1 MLSFSL
7 DNPLSLALSKTA
19 WFGARAPRIPGTHL
33 CVFAIIFLRHKN
45 IILFIHL
52 TVNRAWE
59 VIAASGFMKN
69 WTRFSTECRFGDD
82 ILGVERNRKQR
93 NPVNSITSSIVSGT
107 LLCTG
112 STGPFIAIGSLKDFF
127 SSCKEE
133 KFPRQDIRYY
143 LKYVCKEEGRNTGV
157 TRIFCRHV
165 MIENRYLK

>member
-1 MLSFSL
+1 MVCWVIFKNPPSHCQEWYGMTWNDLCPHPAGMTGMGLEWLDWTKNDGMRRGHSSFPSCHSRSSPVIPVPVE
-7 DNPLSLALSKTA
+7 NVGPRWMALK
-19 WFGARAPRIPGTHL
+19 
-33 CVFAIIFLRHKN
+33 
-45 IILFIHL
+45 
-52 TVNRAWE
+52 
-59 VIAASGFMKN
+59 
-69 WTRFSTECRFGDD
+69 
-82 ILGVERNRKQR
+82 LGVERNRKQR
-93 NPVNSITSSIVSGT
+93 NPVNSITSWIVSGT

-165 MIENRYLK
+165 MI